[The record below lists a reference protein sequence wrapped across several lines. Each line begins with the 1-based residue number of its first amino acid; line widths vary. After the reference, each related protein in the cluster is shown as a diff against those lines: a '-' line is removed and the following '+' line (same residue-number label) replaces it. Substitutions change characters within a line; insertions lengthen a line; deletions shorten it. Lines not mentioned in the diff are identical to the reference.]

1 MGAAVAVI
9 LMKER
14 HIAEAFQSAGVV
26 SPERARAPEEL
37 NIGTHGVAW
46 RRLLDQAVVREAS
59 AGKYYLDVL
68 SWEASIRMRR
78 RRMAIALFI
87 LIFAVVAYYGFGA
100 RKP

>member
-14 HIAEAFQSAGVV
+14 HIAEAFQRAGVV

-46 RRLLDQAVVREAS
+46 RRLRDQAIVREAS
-59 AGKYYLDVL
+59 AGRYYLDVL

-78 RRMAIALFI
+78 KRMAIALLIVI
-87 LIFAVVAYYGFGA
+87 LAAVAYYGFGP
-100 RKP
+100 RQP

>member
-14 HIAEAFQSAGVV
+14 HIAEAFQRAGAI

-46 RRLLDQAVVREAS
+46 RRLLDQAAVREAS
-59 AGKYYLDVL
+59 AGKYYLDMP

-78 RRMAIALFI
+78 RRMAIALF
-87 LIFAVVAYYGFGA
+87 LVIFVAVAYYGFGV